1 MRGVNGKGGQHRE
14 DPVHEPFSQPFLI
27 GLGQVGSIHQ
37 HQTCFAQHCAQA
49 PP

>member
-27 GLGQVGSIHQ
+27 RLGQIWPIHQ
-37 HQTCFAQHCAQA
+37 HQMCFAQLGAQV